1 MIVFAVK
8 TVGYLV
14 LTLFIF
20 KISEVIVNVFFYHS
34 LRKCG
39 VKFAGG
45 DNYSMI
51 RNLKSMKNM
60 LVSYPTCI
68 SYHRL
73 LLEYFKPHEMPPI
86 VGLNLMGRIVPV
98 VTSVELLPDLYI
110 NKNAAA
116 TKHYINR

>member
-1 MIVFAVK
+1 MINFAISS
-8 TVGYLV
+8 VGYLV
-14 LTLFIF
+14 LAWFACKVTEI
-20 KISEVIVNVFFYHS
+20 IVNVFFYRN

-51 RNLKSMKNM
+51 RNLKAMKNM
-60 LVSYPTCI
+60 LVNYPTCI
-68 SYHRL
+68 SYQRL

-98 VTSVELLPDLYI
+98 VTSVELLPDLYV

-116 TKHYINR
+116 TKHFINR